1 MIAIEVLIAVSN
13 PTDTSPA
20 VADSLLDWFHLTDP
34 WRIWLVA
41 FGFAGQAVFFL
52 RWVIQWI
59 ASERRGE
66 SHVPELFWWCSIL
79 GSLMLFTYFLLDHD
93 PVGMLGQGVGWTIY
107 SRNLYLIRVKH
118 RPPTDGQEST
128 SQPTPPP

>member
-1 MIAIEVLIAVSN
+1 MISIEFLIAASN
-13 PTDTSPA
+13 PTDSSPA
-20 VADSLLDWFHLTDP
+20 VVQPLLDWFHLADP
-34 WRIWLVA
+34 WRRWLIA

-66 SHVPELFWWCSIL
+66 SHVPELFWWCSIC

-93 PVGMLGQGVGWTIY
+93 PVGVLGQGVGWTIY

-118 RPPTDGQEST
+118 RHLTEGREST
-128 SQPTPPP
+128 APPP